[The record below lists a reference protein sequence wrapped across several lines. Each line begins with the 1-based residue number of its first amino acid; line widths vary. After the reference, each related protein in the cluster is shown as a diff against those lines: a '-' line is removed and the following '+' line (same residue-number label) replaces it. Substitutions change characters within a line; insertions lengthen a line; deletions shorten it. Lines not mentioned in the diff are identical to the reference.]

1 MVEKKNCSILVFGSI
16 PLMCLKLLNLLHN
29 VSNFASFKMT
39 TMEEIVNTVIATC
52 VPLWLCNIGVIKID
66 LSCTDVYLRKLAF
79 RK

>member
-1 MVEKKNCSILVFGSI
+1 MVEKKKCSILVSGSI

-52 VPLWLCNIGVIKID
+52 VPLPLCLCNIGVILEK
-66 LSCTDVYLRKLAF
+66 KLCE
-79 RK
+79 